1 MGISIENYRTEQ
13 LARQVA
19 EETGETLTSAI
30 TIALQE
36 RLLRLREKKTAPDVF
51 EKIMNISRRCA
62 ALPRLDPRLPDD
74 IIGYNSNG
82 GLE

>member
-1 MGISIENYRTEQ
+1 MENPRTEQ

-19 EETGETLTSAI
+19 EQTGENLTSAI
-30 TIALQE
+30 TIALEE
-36 RLLRLREKKTAPDVF
+36 RLLRLRGEKTAPDVF
-51 EKIMNISRRCA
+51 EKIMNISKRCA

-74 IIGYNSNG
+74 IIGYDSNG

>member
-1 MGISIENYRTEQ
+1 ITIENPRTEQ

-19 EETGETLTSAI
+19 EQTGENLTSAI
-30 TIALQE
+30 TIALEE
-36 RLLRLREKKTAPDVF
+36 RLLRLRGEKTAPDVF
-51 EKIMNISRRCA
+51 EKIMNISKRCA

-74 IIGYNSNG
+74 IIGYDSNG